1 MEVLLIHI
9 PAIEGIISDIR
20 YPLLITLLMN
30 RIFKMKVHSKAPR
43 RWVNVLF
50 ERCAI
55 DFINSRFGQ
64 DNWRNCFLAG
74 ARRNVSL
81 YQCSCDHG

>member
-1 MEVLLIHI
+1 MEVLLIHV

-30 RIFKMKVHSKAPR
+30 RVFKMKVHSKAPI

-55 DFINSRFGQ
+55 DFINTRFGQ
-64 DNWRNCFLAG
+64 DNWRDLG
-74 ARRNVSL
+74 WIWARRAIGL
-81 YQCSCDHG
+81 YKRG